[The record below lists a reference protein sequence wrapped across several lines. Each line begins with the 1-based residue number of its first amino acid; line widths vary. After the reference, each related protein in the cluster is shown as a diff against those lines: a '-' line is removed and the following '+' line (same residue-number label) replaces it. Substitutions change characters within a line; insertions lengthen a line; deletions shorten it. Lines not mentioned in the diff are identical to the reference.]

1 MHTQRGRDGGESVVF
16 TFILQVSVGDE
27 GGEKKPEKGTMF
39 SLCFSCASGY
49 FCFLLVSINCCS
61 QQEGKGGAWGARTQ
75 ITCKTDMNWADRQY
89 YQWVGTDCGEAFL
102 SSKKTLNW
110 DWELFPKRSLSA
122 ASALNSRH
130 GFNFLN
136 RVLWQT
142 LGGVQ
147 PNLFWSVEG
156 TGSKFISQIKRQR
169 HAGCISFVRLR
180 ARALAELC
188 WKSPN
193 ECHTGLFDI
202 GEKAVNEKGT

>member
-1 MHTQRGRDGGESVVF
+1 MKGV
-16 TFILQVSVGDE
+16 
-27 GGEKKPEKGTMF
+27 KKKTEKGTMF

-61 QQEGKGGAWGARTQ
+61 QQEGKGGAWGGPD
-75 ITCKTDMNWADRQY
+75 TDHLQNWYELSWQTILPVSGDRLWGSFSFKQ
-89 YQWVGTDCGEAFL
+89 
-102 SSKKTLNW
+102 KTLNW